1 MWIIFCFTQFLP
13 ASSPLLIF
21 LLYLSKTVFIYHSY
35 YCNKYFINYSR
46 YTHLPTAV
54 FLLLLFSKKRVSS
67 AIIKF
72 SDFCIYQRIWL
83 CNWLPSAVNIFVF
96 LDVYMWITFV
106 DFFLK
111 LRLSYW
117 LEIFFMPGWKK
128 SSNCVFK
135 KIIEIYFLVFSWF
148 MIKSLVGRISI
159 LSSVGVNRMD
169 LDIIWKEYYKYC
181 ME

>member
-13 ASSPLLIF
+13 ASSPLLIS
-21 LLYLSKTVFIYHSY
+21 LLYLCKTVFIYHSY
-35 YCNKYFINYSR
+35 YCYKYFINYSR

-83 CNWLPSAVNIFVF
+83 CNWLPRAVNIFVF

-117 LEIFFMPGWKK
+117 LEIFFMPGWKNLPIVYSK
-128 SSNCVFK
+128 
-135 KIIEIYFLVFSWF
+135 
-148 MIKSLVGRISI
+148 KSLKFIFWS
-159 LSSVGVNRMD
+159 LADS
-169 LDIIWKEYYKYC
+169 W
-181 ME
+181 